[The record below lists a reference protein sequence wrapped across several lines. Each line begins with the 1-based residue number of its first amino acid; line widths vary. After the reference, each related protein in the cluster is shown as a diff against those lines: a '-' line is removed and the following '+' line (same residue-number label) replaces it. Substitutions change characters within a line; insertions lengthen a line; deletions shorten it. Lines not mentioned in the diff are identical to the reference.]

1 MGIEQVPPPIHF
13 NFLSFQFSVVKMF
26 SIVLFCFITLASA
39 NNCKVDS
46 EVKFILNNMTPTAV
60 KKNVD
65 CVVGSGP
72 CDSLGS
78 RLKSE
83 AGNAVRQG
91 RCGSSCSCEQIQVRL
106 VVRKVRN
113 NYPSEWQ
120 RVVKYHGTIIK
131 LK

>member
-1 MGIEQVPPPIHF
+1 MGDSVGLLIIHCSATVVTANMAF
-13 NFLSFQFSVVKMF
+13 KIVFVFACCLTFSF
-26 SIVLFCFITLASA
+26 AS
-39 NNCKVDS
+39 NCKVDN
-46 EVKFILNNMTPTAV
+46 EVKFILNNMSSIAV

-78 RLKSE
+78 RLKAE
-83 AGNAVRQG
+83 APNAVRRG